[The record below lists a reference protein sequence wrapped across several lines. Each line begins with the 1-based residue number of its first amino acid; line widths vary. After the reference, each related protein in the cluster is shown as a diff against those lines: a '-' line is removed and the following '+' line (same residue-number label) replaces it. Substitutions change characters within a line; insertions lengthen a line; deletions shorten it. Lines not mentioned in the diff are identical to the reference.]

1 MNRANQVPDNGR
13 PSGEVE
19 QVRAGERDAEN
30 PKNDDNF
37 SLFDVNDGK
46 IHADE
51 RIRAQNKL

>member
-1 MNRANQVPDNGR
+1 MKLNRF
-13 PSGEVE
+13 
-19 QVRAGERDAEN
+19 RAGERDAEN

-51 RIRAQNKL
+51 RIHAQNKL